1 MFNVSN
7 QNQYFIHHQII
18 SLSIYLNVVILKV
31 YRGKT
36 VLNKSGK
43 ENKIKKKISY
53 IRKTKKFQININ
65 ICKHDY
71 NE

>member
-31 YRGKT
+31 YTMENR
-36 VLNKSGK
+36 VNKSGK
-43 ENKIKKKISY
+43 ENKEKIKILY
-53 IRKTKKFQININ
+53 IRKKNFFK
-65 ICKHDY
+65 
-71 NE
+71 